1 MFLQVS
7 VCPQGVWY
15 PSMPYRWYPSM
26 PCSRSRGGVPAPR
39 GVPAPAGCLLWGRGA
54 CSGGGWVETPPADGY
69 CCGRYASYWNAFLF
83 ILSTG
88 RGVYPRMQW
97 AGGVQPPRG
106 RPSLGRHT
114 PPKMLECI
122 LVEEIIL
129 VQQIICKRMIS
140 SHAKLFGVK
149 FKGKINSTN
158 ILIMITDKPSRD
170 GSVSRASGLPD
181 LTL

>member
-7 VCPQGVWY
+7 VCPQG
-15 PSMPYRWYPSM
+15 
-26 PCSRSRGGVPAPR
+26 GGIPACLTGGIPACLAAGLGGGVVPAPR

-54 CSGGGWVETPPADGY
+54 CSGGGVGGDPPADGY

-88 RGVYPRMQW
+88 RGVYPKMQW
-97 AGGVQPPRG
+97 AEGVQPPRG

-129 VQQIICKRMIS
+129 VQ
-140 SHAKLFGVK
+140 
-149 FKGKINSTN
+149 
-158 ILIMITDKPSRD
+158 
-170 GSVSRASGLPD
+170 
-181 LTL
+181 